1 MMTSEREQTASAR
14 MVATIKHALP
24 DLVAA
29 RDLLD
34 RFHHMI
40 QRRNPADLAGWI
52 AEATASL
59 LAAFANGIVN
69 DRAAVQAALKEPWSN
84 GQTEGQNTKLKL
96 IKRQMY
102 GRAKLDLLR
111 ARLLGAS

>member
-1 MMTSEREQTASAR
+1 M
-14 MVATIKHALP
+14 
-24 DLVAA
+24 
-29 RDLLD
+29 
-34 RFHHMI
+34 
-40 QRRNPADLAGWI
+40 
-52 AEATASL
+52 
-59 LAAFANGIVN
+59 
-69 DRAAVQAALKEPWSN
+69 QAALKEPWSN